1 MNNSRYL
8 IFILLAL
15 LLWGCSTTRNTWL
28 SRSYQNL
35 TARYNVLFNGSQ
47 SFREGKESMRGGT
60 VDDFTSVLPL
70 FAYSPASGAAVASSQ
85 MQRAID
91 KGHKVI
97 KDHSITVKP
106 NRKPGRNNEVYRTFY
121 NQREFNR
128 WVDDAWMLIGK
139 AHVYQH
145 EWSEAVYAFEM
156 VLRDFPDHPS
166 RFEALLWMARA
177 YVESG
182 ELENA
187 RLALSR
193 YESEGEAPPR
203 FYADVMAT
211 YARYWLARNDY
222 EQAFTYCVAAAGS
235 TGDRWEKTRWN
246 FVLGQISEQLGM
258 TQRAGE
264 AFKKVVN
271 LNPPYEMSFHAR
283 VKSALLEGGTD
294 NPELARTRLKK
305 LLRQSKNRE
314 YRDQLYYS
322 LAETWFW
329 EKDTLQALTQLKLA
343 AGYSMGNQILKGKV
357 FLKMADIY
365 YDTRQYVAA
374 HAYYDSSLVTLP
386 DNYSGLG
393 RVKIITQ
400 KLAPISSSLQILQY
414 EDSVQRIAA
423 LPDDQR
429 ELFIE
434 NLMAVNQLKKERGGF
449 SSTADDAF
457 FFQNLANQGNQTTDE
472 QGNWYFYNP
481 TMVSLGKM
489 EFEKRW
495 GRRSLNDNW
504 RRNNKADQRG
514 DEVERDMDMLPPD
527 PFNAGEGPGGPGGGP
542 AKALA
547 AGASPDRQSLLD
559 GLPLT
564 PQKMEVSQQRR
575 EDAIYGAGVGLYEQ
589 LDKYREAVEM
599 LDKLLTE
606 FPETEHRSQALMTLY
621 LACRDLDNQ
630 PCMALRKQ
638 QYLAEFP
645 DSRFSGYLSD
655 PDYVENQAAQQERM
669 NRQYQDAY
677 RFYKAGDWEQT
688 INQAETVLAGDFE
701 PLKPK
706 AVLLIAMAHGRN
718 GNTQLFQSG
727 LSEVVS
733 RFEGSNEAVLAGEWL
748 AMLDQGRKPVKTQSV
763 SWVAEVAQA
772 QPGQEAVEFIPEIA
786 GFVSEPDSLHYM
798 LMVVSDQA
806 DINQL
811 MFNVADYNFERF
823 LIGDYHLKTEKLADG
838 RRVLSVG
845 PFPNKSTGMDYFYAV
860 RDNQALLKGSRAA
873 GSSFF
878 LVSQSN
884 LKPLL
889 LSGDLPAYQT
899 FFLEN
904 YLPGSQASAV
914 VISELQVPD
923 YAPMAEEEEEMIDV
937 SVAFVPNVAP
947 IMGMVVIPSE
957 SGNKKRA
964 QQFLPNYVRN
974 ITSASVLISE
984 EQLTGGATVLL
995 IKAFNDKADFEKLV
1009 EALQG
1014 NPYWNNQL
1022 AGSDWAVYPVS
1033 EANFKIIVD
1042 LGETK
1047 AYKKF
1052 LEKAGNIK

>member
-1 MNNSRYL
+1 MNIKRYL
-8 IFILLAL
+8 LLISLAL
-15 LLWGCSTTRNTWL
+15 VLWGCSTNRNTWL
-28 SRSYQNL
+28 SRGYQNL

-47 SFREGKESMRGGT
+47 SFSEGRESMRKGT
-60 VDDFTSVLPL
+60 ADDFTSVLPM

-91 KGHKVI
+91 KGHKLI
-97 KDHSITVKP
+97 KEHSITVKP
-106 NRKPGRNNEVYRTFY
+106 NRKPGRKNEAYRTFY

-139 AHVYQH
+139 AHVYQR

-177 YVESG
+177 YVEAG

-193 YESEGEAPPR
+193 YESAGEAPPR
-203 FYADVMAT
+203 FYSDVMAT
-211 YARYWLARNDY
+211 YARYWLARNDL
-222 EQAFTYCVAAAGS
+222 EQALTYCTAAAES
-235 TGDRWEKTRWN
+235 TGDRWEKIRWH
-246 FVLGQISEQLGM
+246 FVLGQVSEQLGM

-271 LNPPYEMSFHAR
+271 LNPRYEMSFHAR
-283 VKSALLEGGTD
+283 VKVALLEGGPD
-294 NPELARTRLKK
+294 NPGQARAGLNK

-322 LAETWFW
+322 LADTWFW
-329 EKDTLQALTQLKLA
+329 ENDTLQALTQLKLA
-343 AGYSMGNQILKGKV
+343 AGYSMGNQMLKGKV
-357 FLKMADIY
+357 FLKMADVY

-386 DNYSGLG
+386 GDYAGLG
-393 RVKIITQ
+393 RVKILTQ
-400 KLAPISSSLQILQY
+400 KLAPVSASLQILQH

-434 NLMAVNQLKKERGGF
+434 NLIAASQLKEAGGEF

-457 FFQNLANQGNQTTDE
+457 FFQNLANRGNQTTDE

-495 GRRSLNDNW
+495 GRRALNDNW
-504 RRNNKADQRG
+504 RRNNKTAQRVDG
-514 DEVERDMDMLPPD
+514 EERDMDMMPPD
-527 PFNAGEGPGGPGGGP
+527 PFDAGDGPGSPGGGTARAP
-542 AKALA
+542 AAVAL
-547 AGASPDRQSLLD
+547 PDRQSLLD

-564 PQKMEVSQQRR
+564 PQKMEASQQRR
-575 EDAIYGAGVGLYEQ
+575 EDAMYGAGMGLYEQ
-589 LDKYREAVEM
+589 LQKYREAGEM
-599 LDKLLTE
+599 LEKLLAG
-606 FPETEHRSQALMTLY
+606 FPETEHRQQALMTLY
-621 LACRDLDNQ
+621 LVCRDLDDQ

-638 QYLAEFP
+638 QYLAQFP
-645 DSRFSGYLSD
+645 DSRFSDYLSD
-655 PDYVENQAAQQERM
+655 PDYVEKQAAIQELM
-669 NRQYQDAY
+669 NRQYQEAY
-677 RFYKAGDWEQT
+677 RYYKAGDWEQT
-688 INQAETVLAGDFE
+688 INKAETVLAGDFE

-706 AVLLIAMAHGRN
+706 AVLLMAMAQGRK

-733 RFEGSNEAVLAGEWL
+733 RFEGSNEAALAGEWL
-748 AMLDQGRKPVKTQSV
+748 AMLEQGRKPVKVESTSL
-763 SWVAEVAQA
+763 VAEVAQT
-772 QPGQEAVEFIPEIA
+772 QPGQEAVESTPETA
-786 GFVSEPDSLHYM
+786 GFVSEPDSAHYM
-798 LMVVSDQA
+798 LMVVSNEA

-823 LIGDYHLKTEKLADG
+823 LIGDYHLKTEKMADG

-845 PFPNKSTGMDYFYAV
+845 PFPNKSIGMDYFYAV
-860 RDNQALLKGSRAA
+860 RDNRALLKGAHAA

-878 LVSQSN
+878 LVSESN

-889 LSGDLPAYQT
+889 LSGDVPAYQD
-899 FFLEN
+899 FFLQN

-914 VISELQVPD
+914 VVGELQVPE
-923 YAPMAEEEEEMIDV
+923 YEAMIEEEEMIEE
-937 SVAFVPNVAP
+937 SVAFVPNTP
-947 IMGMVVIPSE
+947 PLMGMVVIPSE

-974 ITSASVLISE
+974 ITSVSVLVSE
-984 EQLTGGATVLL
+984 EQLKGGTTVLL
-995 IKAFNDKADFEKLV
+995 IKDFDDKAAFDKLQ
-1009 EALQG
+1009 EALKG

-1022 AGSDWAVYPVS
+1022 AGSDWAFYPVS
-1033 EANFKIIVD
+1033 VDNFKMIEE
-1042 LGETK
+1042 LGDTK
-1047 AYKKF
+1047 AYVKF
-1052 LEKAGNIK
+1052 LGEAGNKN